1 MEDIVYFSFGKVFD
15 EEDNT
20 MSVAENLEH
29 MTHKQTQI
37 TKLKNP
43 VISEESNIFFWSK
56 NQNF

>member
-1 MEDIVYFSFGKVFD
+1 MEDIAYFSFGKVFD

-43 VISEESNIFFWSK
+43 VISEESNIFFCK
-56 NQNF
+56 

>member
-1 MEDIVYFSFGKVFD
+1 
-15 EEDNT
+15 
-20 MSVAENLEH
+20 